1 MARYKRTRGIL
12 LRRIGSFFRRLF
24 GLRSKEKYLDDEK
37 IASMNQTEKDEPER
51 LTILP
56 EDTAP
61 KTDTN
66 ETVEVRDVETE
77 VEEKQTEVA
86 LTDAEPETI
95 SEPEVTAGPEN
106 DGDSFVNEDTFYS
119 EY

>member
-24 GLRSKEKYLDDEK
+24 GLRSKEEYLDDEK
-37 IASMNQTEKDEPER
+37 IDSVNQTEKDEPER

-56 EDTAP
+56 EDTTP

-66 ETVEVRDVETE
+66 ENVEAKDVEE
-77 VEEKQTEVA
+77 EDEEKEAEVA
-86 LTDAEPETI
+86 LVDAEPETKAE
-95 SEPEVTAGPEN
+95 SEN
-106 DGDSFVNEDTFYS
+106 DEDSFVNEDTFYS

>member
-24 GLRSKEKYLDDEK
+24 GLRSKDEYLDDDK

-61 KTDTN
+61 KTDTT

-86 LTDAEPETI
+86 LTDAEPETK
-95 SEPEVTAGPEN
+95 ADPEN